1 MTNPSQT
8 PTPCEPHPERYSY
21 EAAVNGDYPAVIH
34 EAGEGCTPCDVS
46 AEFYARLD
54 AEDDAH
60 WVRENAGLAAEQ
72 ADMEAGA

>member
-8 PTPCEPHPERYSY
+8 TTPCEPHPELYSY

-34 EAGEGCTPCDVS
+34 EPGECAPCDVFS
-46 AEFYARLD
+46 DFYARQD
-54 AEDDAH
+54 AEDDAR

-72 ADMEAGA
+72 AGREAGT